1 MLRLNRLI
9 HKVRFKG
16 IPSIGFE
23 WFCVLIIGAYLIV
36 RILIVPYF
44 YEIGKVSDLARNA
57 MDNVADNLIA
67 GLVFAFMVFVSQE
80 SVKRF
85 LEPDKRTL
93 TNHFY
98 DIHSLVRILDNSI
111 QRYSRYKSK
120 QGHLFEQ
127 AYIVLLS
134 PILITEEYV
143 DYVCGNN
150 DADSVLTKNLLKN
163 INKNLGSISESKRG
177 AFDVTIIGRTNIP
190 AIDTATKKQAMRRFF
205 INDNFPGTT
214 ELGYHKNLDE
224 YGIFIFGECDPMDPA
239 RITKIHDT
247 IMVMFS
253 GDYKRLQGYA
263 CSAEEVGNISYSFHQ
278 GKIDD
283 CRKGGSLLS
292 NTASEDWPL
301 DHVVNGKSVAEFKNE
316 LESFFTDSR

>member
-1 MLRLNRLI
+1 MSWLNRLV
-9 HKVRFKG
+9 HEARFRG
-16 IPSIGFE
+16 IPAIRFE
-23 WFCVLIIGAYLIV
+23 WFCILVIGAYLVV
-36 RILIVPYF
+36 RMLIVPYI
-44 YEIGKVSDLARNA
+44 YQNGMLTDLFRNA
-57 MDNVADNLIA
+57 IDNVADNLIA
-67 GLVFAFMVFVSQE
+67 GLAFAFMVFISQE

-98 DIHSLVRILDNSI
+98 DIHSFVRILDSSI
-111 QRYSRYKSK
+111 QRYSRYQSS
-120 QGHLFEQ
+120 QGHSFEQ
-127 AYIVLLS
+127 AYIVSLS
-134 PILITEEYV
+134 PILITEEYI

-150 DADSVLTKNLLKN
+150 DANSVPTKNLLKK
-163 INKNLGSISESKRG
+163 INTNLRTISEATRG

-190 AIDTATKKQAMRRFF
+190 VIDTATKKQVMRRFF
-205 INDNFPGTT
+205 VEDEFPGTT

-224 YGIFIFGECDPMDPA
+224 YGVFIFGECDPMDPS
-239 RITKIHDT
+239 RITKVYDT

-263 CSAEEVGNISYSFHQ
+263 CSAEEVGSISYSFHQ

-292 NTASEDWPL
+292 NTESRNWSL
-301 DHVVNGKSVAEFKNE
+301 DQVSDGKTIADFKSD
-316 LESFFTDSR
+316 LESFFAGSK